1 MCTDN
6 TFQKC
11 SQVLLNYFLLFCVL
25 FLWKDTG
32 HLEKWPITTK
42 TWEKKHIPHA
52 FHTNWEV
59 LPYSVG
65 KSMFHCVILTLA
77 DGLYVHALISG
88 SLPSDTA
95 RQQALH
101 QDPEPCA
108 QGNSVP
114 PAEPAQCRLPL
125 GAMLSPGY

>member
-1 MCTDN
+1 MYR
-6 TFQKC
+6 QHISEMLSGASK
-11 SQVLLNYFLLFCVL
+11 LLPSILCPFSLEGYWASGKMANYHKNL
-25 FLWKDTG
+25 
-32 HLEKWPITTK
+32 
-42 TWEKKHIPHA
+42 EKKHIPHA
-52 FHTNWEV
+52 FHANWEV

-65 KSMFHCVILTLA
+65 KSMLHCVILTLA
-77 DGLYVHALISG
+77 DGLHVHAFISG

-108 QGNSVP
+108 QGNGVL